1 MIIVISIKLFVKGFK
16 QILSEALDNGSK
28 LLDKSNR
35 QRHEIPK
42 RQLING

>member
-28 LLDKSNR
+28 LLDKVTDKDMKYLKGN
-35 QRHEIPK
+35 
-42 RQLING
+42 